1 MLDGESRWAL
11 IPLAS
16 FVSTGS
22 PRKPLASG
30 SADRIPAAGSGMGV
44 RAECAGSE
52 RREKGRLMNDGR
64 NSGRFARRERA
75 HGRRTLRAIAAG
87 YGARR
92 APDQRPY
99 GCGYP
104 YPEAGGAA
112 WASRS

>member
-30 SADRIPAAGSGMGV
+30 SADRIPATGSGMGV

-75 HGRRTLRAIAAG
+75 HARPFYDRDAHAAPPASG
-87 YGARR
+87 YGY
-92 APDQRPY
+92 PQPY
-99 GCGYP
+99 G
-104 YPEAGGAA
+104 
-112 WASRS
+112 R